1 MRNNPFRHN
10 LTNHLLAAL
19 LAILLWSYVK
29 TADVVSPSD
38 VSRAYSD
45 VALEVRNVAANLQ
58 VTNALPQ
65 TITVTIRGAVSEVD
79 KVTRENLLAY
89 LDLSNARAGTGQY
102 VVKLGVPANVSA
114 TASPARLE
122 VHLER
127 LMAVDVNLQPAGDRI
142 ILGDQLLVAE
152 PSATFVRISGVESQ
166 VERVRQAVVRTNWQQ
181 TAPGDK
187 LNLPVTLLDANG
199 QEVAGLEATPNVI
212 ETTVH
217 RYAGKQLQV
226 VVPTDGELAANL
238 RLVSITPEPATV
250 IAYGPAEFLS
260 ATETVSTTA
269 IDLSGIR
276 ASGRRDL
283 DLVLPEGV
291 LALSSEAVS
300 VRIQTEP

>member
-38 VSRAYSD
+38 VSKAYSD

-65 TITVTIRGAVSEVD
+65 TITVTIRGAVNEVD

-127 LMAVDVNLQPAGDRI
+127 LLAVDVNLQAAGDRV

-152 PSATFVRISGVESQ
+152 PSAAFVRISGAESQ

-181 TAPGDK
+181 AAPGDK

-199 QEVAGLEATPNVI
+199 QEVAGLEITPSVI

-226 VVPTDGELAANL
+226 VVPTEGELAANL
-238 RLVSITPEPATV
+238 RLVSITTEPAAV
-250 IAYGPAEFLS
+250 IAYGPAEFLGS
-260 ATETVSTTA
+260 VETVSTAA
-269 IDLSGIR
+269 IDLSGVR
-276 ASGRRDL
+276 ASGTREL
-283 DLVLPEGV
+283 ELALPEGV
-291 LALSSEAVS
+291 LALSSETVS
-300 VRIQTEP
+300 VRIRTEP